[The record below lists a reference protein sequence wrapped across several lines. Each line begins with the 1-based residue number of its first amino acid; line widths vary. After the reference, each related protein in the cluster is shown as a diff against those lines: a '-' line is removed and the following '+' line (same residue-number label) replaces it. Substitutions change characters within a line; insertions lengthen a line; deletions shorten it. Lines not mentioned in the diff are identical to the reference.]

1 MEIKCI
7 CPVDKTAWVCVY
19 QGEAKMMK
27 DGHFFREIQENCW
40 DAEARIRDMD
50 MHGKDSKAMVI
61 YFTMNSFY
69 VVLFSKILIYIY
81 FYIIFRQVQLKV
93 IVIFITEICFHFFR
107 SYSTGPFHCARDVQL
122 LGKT

>member
-1 MEIKCI
+1 
-7 CPVDKTAWVCVY
+7 
-19 QGEAKMMK
+19 MMK

-50 MHGKDSKAMVI
+50 KHGKDSKAMVI
-61 YFTMNSFY
+61 YFTMNIFY
-69 VVLFSKILIYIY
+69 VVLFSDP
-81 FYIIFRQVQLKV
+81 FYHINKYVLYLKYLS
-93 IVIFITEICFHFFR
+93 IFISTLSSDKFNLRSLLYLLLRFVFIFFR